1 MPGVRID
8 KLLVQ
13 LGLSPSRERA
23 RAMIMA
29 GNVLVNDSPVTKA
42 GTSVEPDAD
51 IRVRGDDNPFVSRGG
66 LKLDGALND
75 LGIEMNGR
83 IVLDVGSST
92 GGFTDCCLQRG
103 AKRVFAVDVGT
114 HQLAYRLRQ
123 DPRVCVMEKTNARN
137 LTPSMLDERPDIAV
151 IDVSF
156 ISIKKLLGPVATCL
170 DETGSIL
177 AMVKPQFEAG
187 REKVGKGGV
196 VRDADVR
203 EETVVSVV
211 EHAAELG
218 FHLAGRT
225 DSRILGPKGNQET
238 FIYLIV
244 GARPAAP

>member
-1 MPGVRID
+1 MPGIRID

-13 LGLSPSRERA
+13 RNLAPSRERA

-29 GNVLVNDSPVTKA
+29 GNVLVDDSPVTKA

-75 LGIEMNGR
+75 LGIEMDGR
-83 IVLDVGSST
+83 IALDVGSST

-114 HQLAYRLRQ
+114 NQLAYRLRQ

-137 LTPSMLDERPDIAV
+137 LAPSMFDERPDIAV

-156 ISIKKLLGPVATCL
+156 ISIKKLLEPVSTCL

-187 REKVGKGGV
+187 KEKVGKGGV

-203 EETVVSVV
+203 EETVASVV
-211 EHAAELG
+211 AHAPELG

-225 DSRILGPKGNQET
+225 DSRILGPKGNRET
-238 FIYLIV
+238 FIHLV
-244 GARPAAP
+244 KAGSDKPV